1 MFEKFDNESDF
12 AKERTGRVLLFESKE
27 LDILHTV
34 PRRDPS
40 RAKRCVGEGRVVWG
54 NRWELGEVRSHPD
67 PVTCEAL
74 SITRNLDFGYKG
86 EHFSNTIGWFDLEN
100 PYCTWLLGNRVM
112 A

>member
-1 MFEKFDNESDF
+1 MEGGSGRLQVFEKFDNESDF

-40 RAKRCVGEGRVVWG
+40 RAKRYVGEGRVVWG
-54 NRWELGEVRSHPD
+54 NRWELGEVRSHLD

-74 SITRNLDFGYKG
+74 SITRNLDFCLSIQGRA
-86 EHFSNTIGWFDLEN
+86 
-100 PYCTWLLGNRVM
+100 LLQHYRLV
-112 A
+112 

>member
-1 MFEKFDNESDF
+1 MIMNQTLLRREQE
-12 AKERTGRVLLFESKE
+12 GYLLFESKE

-54 NRWELGEVRSHPD
+54 NRWELEEVRSPLYS
-67 PVTCEAL
+67 VTSEAL
-74 SITRNLDFGYKG
+74 SITRNLDFWLSIQGK
-86 EHFSNTIGWFDLEN
+86 HFCNTIGWFDLEN
-100 PYCTWLLGNRVM
+100 PYCTWLLGNRVL